1 MAKRIHAILLNNDGH
16 SSGSIAKLLHSPR
29 SIISEWLRNYE
40 SFGYEALLEGQRSGR
55 PKGLDEEQ
63 EQQLCDIIDSGP
75 LAYGYLSGVWTSPMI
90 KKNN

>member
-1 MAKRIHAILLNNDGH
+1 MNPLAMKHYLKG
-16 SSGSIAKLLHSPR
+16 K
-29 SIISEWLRNYE
+29 
-40 SFGYEALLEGQRSGR
+40 RSGR

-90 KKNN
+90 KK